1 MKTQET
7 INQHAKVTCHNCGET
22 YPLKEVNN
30 DSVRFFCNG
39 EMVKFFE
46 WVKQKTIDKK
56 IFLCECCE
64 DDRIEKEEE
73 F

>member
-1 MKTQET
+1 MKKQET
-7 INQHAKVTCHNCGET
+7 INQYAKVTCYNCGET

-30 DSVRFFCNG
+30 DSVRFFRNG
-39 EMVKFFE
+39 EMVKFWK
-46 WVKQKTIDKK
+46 WVEQKTIDKE